1 MTQQSDVLIAGRYRL
16 VTELGSGAMGTV
28 WRAHDERLDRTVAI
42 KELRPPP
49 DLNDEE
55 RAVFYRRTLREAR
68 TPAQLSHPSI
78 IDVYDVVVEHGCP
91 WIVMELVEAP
101 NLDQLIAKEGPLPPA
116 KVADIARQLLDAL
129 STAHNAGILHRDIKP
144 SNVLLSDNGRVV
156 LTDFGLAI
164 TDRSAR
170 ITRSDSFMGSPAYV
184 APEVAR
190 GEKATPQSDLWS
202 LGATLYTA
210 VEGRPPYDHP
220 NVMATLSAVLTQD
233 PAPLQRAGELTPVIN
248 GLLQKNPLRRMTHAR
263 VLDRLDRAVAG
274 PRTQRRVQRENN
286 PRRRLVVAL
295 SLIAATCATCGI
307 GAGAMAVGMT
317 QDSPKEKAGGSP
329 SASSSPARPV
339 PAGAAGNAL
348 VVQATGDNCKVYL
361 GIPGNAQVLYN
372 GVLPKGQGLQYDLDT
387 LTAVFEDPSSCRVWI
402 NGKEQAPGRPSVRQE
417 YTVHKSG

>member
-1 MTQQSDVLIAGRYRL
+1 MAQQSDVSIAGRYRL

-28 WRAHDERLDRTVAI
+28 WRAHDERLDRTVAV

-55 RAVFYRRTLREAR
+55 RTVFYRRTLREAR
-68 TPAQLSHPSI
+68 TPAQLRHPSI

-101 NLDQLIAKEGPLPPA
+101 NLDQLIEKEGPLPPA
-116 KVADIARQLLDAL
+116 KVAEIARQLLDAL

-144 SNVLLSDNGRVV
+144 SNVLFADNGRVV

-220 NVMATLSAVLTQD
+220 NVMATLSAVLTED
-233 PAPLQRAGELTPVIN
+233 PAPLQRAEALAPVIN
-248 GLLQKNPLRRMTHAR
+248 GLLQKNPLRRMSHAR
-263 VLDRLDRAVAG
+263 VIDRLDRAVAG
-274 PRTQRRVQRENN
+274 PRARRQRETN
-286 PRRRLVVAL
+286 PRRRLLIAL
-295 SLIAATCATCGI
+295 ALIAATCATCGI
-307 GAGAMAVGMT
+307 GAGALAVGMT
-317 QDSPKEKAGGSP
+317 HDSPKG
-329 SASSSPARPV
+329 ASSTSATSATAQAKV
-339 PAGAAGNAL
+339 APAGAAANAL

-372 GVLPKGQGLQYDLDT
+372 GVLPKGQGLQYDMKT
-387 LTAVFEDPSSCRVWI
+387 LTAVFDDPSSCRVWI
-402 NGKEQAPGRPSVRQE
+402 NGKEQTSGRAGVRQE
-417 YTVHKSG
+417 YTVEKAG

>member
-1 MTQQSDVLIAGRYRL
+1 
-16 VTELGSGAMGTV
+16 MGTV
-28 WRAHDERLDRTVAI
+28 WRAHDERLDRTVAV

-49 DLNDEE
+49 NLNDEE
-55 RAVFYRRTLREAR
+55 RTVFYRRTLREAR

-78 IDVYDVVVEHGCP
+78 IDVYDVVVEDGCP

-101 NLDQLIAKEGPLPPA
+101 NLDQLIEKEGPLPPA

-164 TDRSAR
+164 SDRSAR
-170 ITRSDSFMGSPAYV
+170 LTRSDSFMGSPAYV

-220 NVMATLSAVLTQD
+220 NVMATLSAVLTEN
-233 PAPLQRAGELTPVIN
+233 PAPLQRAGPLAPVIN
-248 GLLQKNPLRRMTHAR
+248 GLLQKSPLRRMTHAR
-263 VLDRLDRAVAG
+263 VVDRLERAVAG
-274 PRTQRRVQRENN
+274 PRAQRQRDTN
-286 PRRRLVVAL
+286 PRRRLLIVLA
-295 SLIAATCATCGI
+295 LIAATCATCGI

-317 QDSPKEKAGGSP
+317 HDSPKERSGASP
-329 SASSSPARPV
+329 GQQAQPAMGVPSSA
-339 PAGAAGNAL
+339 AANAL
-348 VVQATGDNCKVYL
+348 VVQATGDNCKVFL
-361 GIPGNAQVLYN
+361 GAPGNAQVLYN
-372 GVLPKGQGLQYDLDT
+372 AVLPKGQDLQYDVE

-402 NGKEQAPGRPSVRQE
+402 NGKEQPAGRRNVRQE